1 MSRDYVSSG
10 SILTT
15 CLLQKAR
22 NMPHCCV
29 PQCRNRSETNPHLS
43 FYRFPA
49 NPATRRKW
57 ILMIQRDDFDPTP
70 NTRVCSWHFPHGKE
84 RGPSRF
90 HWTENLKE
98 GQDTPQDEASDVRK
112 TRQSRKMGGSTKHY
126 AKSDNPLEILA
137 SAASVME
144 ALAPHPVAKATK
156 DHGNR
161 YFRVIDDIERY
172 NLHAYAKK
180 PRSADHVHDS
190 KSETTVDSGVSEDYV
205 AM

>member
-1 MSRDYVSSG
+1 
-10 SILTT
+10 
-15 CLLQKAR
+15 
-22 NMPHCCV
+22 MPHCCV

-84 RGPSRF
+84 KGPSRF
-90 HWTENLKE
+90 HWTEDLKE
-98 GQDTPQDEASDVRK
+98 GQFTPHDDTTDVRK
-112 TRQSRKMGGSTKHY
+112 TRQSRKLGGSTKHY
-126 AKSDNPLEILA
+126 VKSDNPLEILA

-144 ALAPHPVAKATK
+144 ALAPHPVAIATK
-156 DHGNR
+156 DLGKR
-161 YFRVIDDIERY
+161 YFRVIDDVERY

-180 PRSADHVHDS
+180 PRSADSVRDG
-190 KSETTVDSGVSEDYV
+190 KVDKTMDGGVSEDYV